1 MIRIFKC
8 KMNENLNINQ
18 CVGGKEGELHQ
29 SVKLAPLGLVGSN
42 PTSHTNIKGENNM
55 SLNVLVLESVGSCVD
70 NKGNTYPLQTD
81 GTPDTDNG
89 VHFSDC
95 EQEWFDGMSEND
107 YSAFLEWHTDNNL
120 SVYNKESK

>member
-29 SVKLAPLGLVGSN
+29 SVKLASLDLVGSN
-42 PTSHTNIKGENNM
+42 PTLHTNIKGENKM
-55 SLNVLVLESVGSCVD
+55 SMNVLMLESVGSCID

-81 GTPDTDNG
+81 GTPDTDNS

-95 EQEWFDGMSEND
+95 EQEWIDGMSEND
-107 YSAFLEWHTDNNL
+107 YSLFIEWHTEHNL
-120 SVYNKESK
+120 SVYNKELK

>member
-1 MIRIFKC
+1 
-8 KMNENLNINQ
+8 
-18 CVGGKEGELHQ
+18 
-29 SVKLAPLGLVGSN
+29 
-42 PTSHTNIKGENNM
+42 M
-55 SLNVLVLESVGSCVD
+55 SLNVLLLESVGSCID
-70 NKGNTYPLQTD
+70 CTGTTYPLNVD
-81 GTPDTDNG
+81 GTPDTNNG

>member
-29 SVKLAPLGLVGSN
+29 SVKLASLDLVGSN
-42 PTSHTNIKGENNM
+42 PTSHTNNIKGENM
-55 SLNVLVLESVGSCVD
+55 SLNVLILESVGSCVD

>member
-18 CVGGKEGELHQ
+18 CVGCKEGELHQ
-29 SVKLAPLGLVGSN
+29 SVKLAPIGLIGSN
-42 PTSHTNIKGENNM
+42 PISHTNIKGETM
-55 SLNVLVLESVGSCVD
+55 SLNVLILESVGSCVD

-95 EQEWFDGMSEND
+95 EQEWFDGMSEDD
-107 YSAFLEWHTDNNL
+107 YSAFLEWHTNHNL
-120 SVYNKESK
+120 SVYNKGSK